1 MRKIG
6 VIINASA
13 GSVTDKELAS
23 RVSEV
28 FERNGAQV
36 RIEIASGKQVAAI
49 ARSMRD
55 ERYNLIVAAGGD
67 GTVSAVASQIV
78 ACDTELGVLPLGT
91 LNHFARDLGLP
102 LALEEAVA
110 AVCTG
115 EVTTVDLAS
124 VNDRIFIN

>member
-67 GTVSAVASQIV
+67 GTVSAVASQATI
-78 ACDTELGVLPLGT
+78 CDATD
-91 LNHFARDLGLP
+91 RK
-102 LALEEAVA
+102 
-110 AVCTG
+110 
-115 EVTTVDLAS
+115 S
-124 VNDRIFIN
+124 VV